1 MDRVSAQRE
10 GEREEEHTP
19 KYWWS
24 HSPSLP
30 RTETQCLRCEG
41 NSTCALTFFTGRL
54 VRFPF
59 RKKCVQAGLLS
70 GLEGTPPR
78 YSSSASAAAAVLGST
93 FIPSR
98 SAIPSSR
105 FEGKRRKCITRKTG
119 DAAFLFRLLGEN
131 AMFERVSQLLPVCQS
146 DRRGLFF
153 TSTWGGGDC
162 CCQGCERIPFSDM
175 FLFLSGA
182 GRLVLI
188 HRSPRVVSGGTQ
200 CVCCCLEGQTSDGCW
215 THGGYFLF
223 PLDLNILISVI
234 FSVCRWLYR
243 NPNCWNGGKKMTCSA
258 CFYCEKQQD

>member
-78 YSSSASAAAAVLGST
+78 YSSSASAAAAAVLGST

-200 CVCCCLEGQTSDGCW
+200 CVCCCWRVRPLMDVGHMEDTFYFCW
-215 THGGYFLF
+215 
-223 PLDLNILISVI
+223 I
-234 FSVCRWLYR
+234 
-243 NPNCWNGGKKMTCSA
+243 
-258 CFYCEKQQD
+258 